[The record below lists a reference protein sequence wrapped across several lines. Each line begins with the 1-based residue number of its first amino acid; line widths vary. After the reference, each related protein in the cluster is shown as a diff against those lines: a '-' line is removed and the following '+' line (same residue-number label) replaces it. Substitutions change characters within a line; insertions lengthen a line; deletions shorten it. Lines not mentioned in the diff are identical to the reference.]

1 MAKTINQTVIATAVV
16 GIINATNKAR
26 EFAQQ
31 IRDASPGMDKK
42 ACRALIL
49 PHVAKKFGCATKVSE
64 SNNNKG
70 AVSLDRDDA
79 AFEQAHNACN
89 YIIRLVVGIE
99 APQAQD
105 AKAFRFN
112 AVQKGAASSLLEVC
126 GGDVK
131 RAIAA
136 LRLAAK
142 AE

>member
-1 MAKTINQTVIATAVV
+1 MAKTINQTVIAEAVN
-16 GIINATNKAR
+16 GIILHTEKAR
-26 EFAQQ
+26 AFAQQ
-31 IRDASPGMDKK
+31 IRDAAPGLDKK

-49 PHVAKKFGCATKVSE
+49 PHVAKKFGCKTKVSE

-70 AVSLDRDDA
+70 AMSLDRDDA
-79 AFEQAHNACN
+79 NFEKTHNAVN
-89 YIIRLVVGIE
+89 YIIRLVVGVS

-105 AKAFRFN
+105 AKTFRFN
-112 AVQKGAASSLLEVC
+112 AAQKGAASGLLDVC